1 MIIAIISTMKI
12 NKVLCINLAPGLRV
26 TAVWSASR
34 GVYLQLEGMGDK
46 RVLLLSGT
54 SVIFAFLSLSLL
66 VLSFSTCNIDSLGA
80 VARIC
85 IRILPFLRCIKRFT
99 WVKFCW
105 GTGDVRCNPEAC
117 LSLVLS
123 WIHCKLYTLCSEKV
137 LYHKILFLFVLKLV
151 LFF

>member
-66 VLSFSTCNIDSLGA
+66 VLSFSTCNLDSLGA

-105 GTGDVRCNPEAC
+105 GTGAVRCNAEAC
-117 LSLVLS
+117 YNQYYHEYTVNC
-123 WIHCKLYTLCSEKV
+123 IHCVRKKV